1 MDIKILRYFLALT
14 RQESIT
20 ATAEYLHL
28 TQPTLSRQLSE
39 LETELGCTLFI
50 RGSRKITL
58 TEDGIRLRKRAEEIL
73 ELVNKTEREFLT
85 TAETISGDIY
95 IGCGE
100 TYAMSRLSQ
109 VIKIVQIKF
118 PLIRVHIF
126 SGDADEV
133 TERIDDGLLDFG
145 LLIGADNRNKYES
158 LLLPDKDTWGVL
170 MQKHSHLS
178 SKKTIQAEDL
188 WSLPLITSKQRE
200 VDSRLT
206 RWLKRDI
213 SKLNV
218 VATYNLLYN
227 ASLMVEQG
235 IGYALCLD
243 KLINTSSSNIC
254 FKPLAPILT
263 VDNTLVWK
271 RYQVFSKAAE
281 QFLIHCKATFE

>member
-1 MDIKILRYFLALT
+1 LDIKILRYFLALT

-281 QFLIHCKATFE
+281 QFLIHCKAAFE